1 MATVKRFEDL
11 EVWKDAREYVKI
23 IYELSTKDVLK
34 KDYAFKDQIRRA
46 SISIMNN
53 IAEGFGR
60 YNNKEFRRF
69 LDIAAASNL
78 EVKSMLY
85 LGFDLEYIAKSKI
98 DDLIQQNEKLH
109 FQLLALIKYLRSK
122 SN

>member
-1 MATVKRFEDL
+1 MATIKRFEDL
-11 EVWKDAREYVKI
+11 EVWKDAREFTKVVYQI
-23 IYELSTKDVLK
+23 STVETLK
-34 KDYAFKDQIRRA
+34 KDFTFKDQIRRA

-60 YNNKEFRRF
+60 YSNKEFRRF
-69 LDIAAASNL
+69 LDIATASNL

-85 LGFDLEYIAKSKI
+85 LGLDLEYIPESELDK
-98 DDLIQQNEKLH
+98 LIKQNEKLH

>member
-34 KDYAFKDQIRRA
+34 NDYAFKDQIRRA

>member
-1 MATVKRFEDL
+1 MSLITKFEDL
-11 EVWKDAREYVKI
+11 ESW
-23 IYELSTKDVLK
+23 ELSRGFVSKIYYHTNKEKIQND
-34 KDYAFKDQIRRA
+34 FGFQNQIRRA
-46 SISIMNN
+46 ALSIMNN

>member
-1 MATVKRFEDL
+1 MATIKRFEDL
-11 EVWKDAREYVKI
+11 EVWKDAREFTKV
-23 IYELSTKDVLK
+23 IYQITTNEELK
-34 KDYAFKDQIRRA
+34 KDFAFKDQIRRA

-60 YNNKEFRRF
+60 YSNKEFRRF
-69 LDIAAASNL
+69 LDIATASNL

-85 LGFDLEYIAKSKI
+85 LGFDLEYIPESKM
-98 DDLIQQNEKLH
+98 DALIQQNEKLH
-109 FQLLALIKYLRSK
+109 YQLLALIKYLRSK

>member
-1 MATVKRFEDL
+1 MATIKRFEDL
-11 EVWKDAREYVKI
+11 EVWKDAREFTKV
-23 IYELSTKDVLK
+23 IYEITRNEELK
-34 KDYAFKDQIRRA
+34 KDFAFKDQIRRA

-60 YNNKEFRRF
+60 YSNKDFRRF
-69 LDIAAASNL
+69 LDIATASNL

-85 LGFDLEYIAKSKI
+85 LGTDLQYIPETKL
-98 DDLIQQNEKLH
+98 DLLIQQNEKLH
-109 FQLLALIKYLRSK
+109 YQLLALIKYLRSK

>member
-23 IYELSTKDVLK
+23 IYELSTNDVLK
-34 KDYAFKDQIRRA
+34 NDYAFKDQIRRA

>member
-1 MATVKRFEDL
+1 MATIKRFEDL
-11 EVWKDAREYVKI
+11 EVWKDAREFTKV
-23 IYELSTKDVLK
+23 IYQITANEELKRDF
-34 KDYAFKDQIRRA
+34 AFKDQIRRA

-60 YNNKEFRRF
+60 YSNKEFRRF

-85 LGFDLEYIAKSKI
+85 LGFDLEYIAESKMDAVI
-98 DDLIQQNEKLH
+98 KQNEKLH
-109 FQLLALIKYLRSK
+109 YQLLALIKYLRSK

>member
-1 MATVKRFEDL
+1 MATIKRFEDL
-11 EVWKDAREYVKI
+11 EVWIDAREFTKV
-23 IYELSTKDVLK
+23 IYHITTNEGLN

-60 YNNKEFRRF
+60 YSNKDFRRF
-69 LDIAAASNL
+69 LDIATASNL

-85 LGFDLEYIAKSKI
+85 LGSDLEYIPESKLNN
-98 DDLIQQNEKLH
+98 LIQHNEKLH
-109 FQLLALIKYLRSK
+109 YQLLALIKYLRSK